1 MVKKDG
7 MILEQ
12 ISLQER
18 RRGRKNSY
26 NIKFRLFLLNQYL
39 DKNTL
44 KAILIWQ
51 GLYVLHFR
59 YEPIIL
65 LEITKKYIKRE
76 VAQQCG
82 RYIITHKTSDSS
94 GRSASSAQNYLKICS
109 RKMEVFTTIDRK
121 VSKYLQGDGIY
132 KFSRIVC
139 FVVALLFF
147 MNQALGLFDRVSS
160 SVFQFLVSK
169 TM

>member
-1 MVKKDG
+1 
-7 MILEQ
+7 
-12 ISLQER
+12 
-18 RRGRKNSY
+18 
-26 NIKFRLFLLNQYL
+26 
-39 DKNTL
+39 
-44 KAILIWQ
+44 
-51 GLYVLHFR
+51 
-59 YEPIIL
+59 
-65 LEITKKYIKRE
+65 
-76 VAQQCG
+76 
-82 RYIITHKTSDSS
+82 
-94 GRSASSAQNYLKICS
+94 
-109 RKMEVFTTIDRK
+109 MEVFTTIDRK